1 MLYLVT
7 ESDYSAWTLVG
18 VATLGNVLGG
28 CTNYALGLLAA
39 RGFRVAYFEKEH
51 RREALDRI
59 QRYGAWALLFS
70 WLPIVG
76 DPLCLAAGY
85 LRTNLWLSIL
95 CMTLGKLFGMRRW
108 WPLSQEYSNRLQELA
123 GPRDV
128 KRPSGDCIDMGCR

>member
-1 MLYLVT
+1 MEEAELWLLFTSSFLSATLLPGGSEANMLYLVT

-39 RGFRVAYFEKEH
+39 RGFRISYFEKEH

-85 LRTNLWLSIL
+85 LRTNLWLSI
-95 CMTLGKLFGMRRW
+95 C
-108 WPLSQEYSNRLQELA
+108 A
-123 GPRDV
+123 
-128 KRPSGDCIDMGCR
+128 